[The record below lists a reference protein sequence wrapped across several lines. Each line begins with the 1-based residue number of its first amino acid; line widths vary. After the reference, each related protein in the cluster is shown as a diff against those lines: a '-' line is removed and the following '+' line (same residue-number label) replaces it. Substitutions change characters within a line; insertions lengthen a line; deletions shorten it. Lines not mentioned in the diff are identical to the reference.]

1 VSGCE
6 NFLYFFKAAASGRC
20 DAQRHRRP
28 AALRRRVVGAIGVY
42 GGRVVGEPSTATA
55 VRRAGRSGRCLRRV

>member
-1 VSGCE
+1 
-6 NFLYFFKAAASGRC
+6 
-20 DAQRHRRP
+20 
-28 AALRRRVVGAIGVY
+28 VVGAIGVY